1 VSDTRETA
9 NDFHEKLVTSANS
22 AVQVGTLAARI
33 GEGALSMNRSM
44 NIVSTAQKA
53 RADANQIIQGE
64 AAGLHSLSDMEL
76 EAVRI
81 AADRRWVKD
90 SRDRNA
96 LIEIYDHLFENL
108 EQQMR

>member
-1 VSDTRETA
+1 M
-9 NDFHEKLVTSANS
+9 F
-22 AVQVGTLAARI
+22 
-33 GEGALSMNRSM
+33 
-44 NIVSTAQKA
+44 
-53 RADANQIIQGE
+53 IQGE